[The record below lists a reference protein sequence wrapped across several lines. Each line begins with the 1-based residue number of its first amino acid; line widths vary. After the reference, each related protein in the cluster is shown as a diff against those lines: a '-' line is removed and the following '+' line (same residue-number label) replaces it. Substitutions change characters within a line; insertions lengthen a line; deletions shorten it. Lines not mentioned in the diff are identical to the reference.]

1 MMRDLSKMLLDNKT
15 LTIVLSMLIVLYSAL
30 AAPALPNSVILF
42 FDTWYGKLIFMFLIA
57 YVASHNVQV
66 ALVIAILF
74 FILLN
79 MATKLEVERFRMEK
93 FEDKKTLDMSTEM
106 TNKLKSI
113 VCGMATDEDK
123 NMTIKDL
130 VMKNM
135 DKVKDMM
142 GMSHDNEL
150 KDLLDNMPEMTVDS
164 LCGNMKQPQEK
175 KEMKEKYENSVL
187 QVEAADLSLMGELGA
202 PVDF

>member
-1 MMRDLSKMLLDNKT
+1 MRDLSKMLLDNKT

-30 AAPALPNSVILF
+30 AAPALPNNVILF
-42 FDTWYGKLIFMFLIA
+42 FDTWYGKLLFMFLIA
-57 YVASHNVQV
+57 FVASHNVQV

-74 FILLN
+74 LILLN
-79 MATKLEVERFRMEK
+79 MATKLEVEKFKMER
-93 FEDKKTLDMSTEM
+93 FEDKKNADMSTEM
-106 TNKLKSI
+106 TNKLKSV

-130 VMKNM
+130 VMKHM
-135 DKVKDMM
+135 DKVKEMMDM
-142 GMSHDNEL
+142 SDSEL
-150 KDLLDNMPEMTVDS
+150 KDLLENIPEMTVES
-164 LCGNMKQPQEK
+164 LCGK
-175 KEMKEKYENSVL
+175 KEEPTDAKEKFENSVL

>member
-30 AAPALPNSVILF
+30 AAPALPNSVVLF
-42 FDTWYGKLIFMFLIA
+42 FDTWYGKLLFMFLIA
-57 YVASHNVQV
+57 FVASHNVQV

-74 FILLN
+74 LILLN
-79 MATKLEVERFRMEK
+79 MATKLEVEKFKMER
-93 FEDKKTLDMSTEM
+93 FEDKKNADMSTEM

-113 VCGMATDEDK
+113 VCGMATEEDK
-123 NMTIKDL
+123 NMMVKDL
-130 VMKNM
+130 VTKHM
-135 DKVKDMM
+135 DKVKEML
-142 GMSHDNEL
+142 GMSDSEL
-150 KDLLDNMPEMTVDS
+150 KDLLENIPEMTVES
-164 LCGNMKQPQEK
+164 LCGK
-175 KEMKEKYENSVL
+175 KEESTDVKEKFENSVL